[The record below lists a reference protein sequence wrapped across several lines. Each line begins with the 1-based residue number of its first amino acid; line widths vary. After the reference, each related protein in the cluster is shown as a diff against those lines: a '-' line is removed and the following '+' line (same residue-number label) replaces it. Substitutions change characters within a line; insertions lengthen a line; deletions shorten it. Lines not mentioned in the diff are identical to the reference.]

1 VLALRVL
8 GGLTAAQVAKVVGK
22 SEGAVRVAQHRA
34 LLDLRE
40 AMGVTVR

>member
-1 VLALRVL
+1 
-8 GGLTAAQVAKVVGK
+8 VAKVVGK